1 MLRLLLTG
9 NLAATALDWK
19 PMTSEDKRILRTKI
33 DLGLKASIAAA
44 LDEHARAGR
53 KVTIWRD
60 GRIVQVDPPRKSP
73 AEMSTVREE
82 PQET

>member
-1 MLRLLLTG
+1 MTTEEKKQLR
-9 NLAATALDWK
+9 A
-19 PMTSEDKRILRTKI
+19 KI

-60 GRIVQVDPPRKSP
+60 GRIEQVVPPRTAPPELSI
-73 AEMSTVREE
+73 VREE
-82 PQET
+82 PPEA